1 MGKEETGKMVVDS
14 HYIQS
19 VRQDLIL
26 KDVFVKY
33 EEINI
38 ENIIGAVVTLQSMID
53 HKRQQLSLD

>member
-1 MGKEETGKMVVDS
+1 MVVDS